1 MNYFLCIF
9 LFIFSIPTLTYGQNL
24 SKKSTPPNIIIY
36 LADDQNVWDYGV
48 HGNNQVDTSNYD
60 QLVREGMQF
69 SNAYTAQAI
78 CAPSRSQLFTGLF
91 PMKNG
96 CMANHLPVKNVDDIN
111 DYFKEIG
118 YEVVLAGKGHIKP
131 SSVFNWTKFFP
142 ISKNRALPVEDV
154 KKFIEK
160 NCDYVGD
167 NFAYE
172 ARKIYYGKKDK
183 KPIYG
188 KATKEDVVELNDEG
202 IEVASIPWV
211 EEEN

>member
-1 MNYFLCIF
+1 MKKWQKFQKALIEK
-9 LFIFSIPTLTYGQNL
+9 TL
-24 SKKSTPPNIIIY
+24 SKPNVSVNKGKDKSSEKV
-36 LADDQNVWDYGV
+36 L
-48 HGNNQVDTSNYD
+48 
-60 QLVREGMQF
+60 RE
-69 SNAYTAQAI
+69 
-78 CAPSRSQLFTGLF
+78 L
-91 PMKNG
+91 KN
-96 CMANHLPVKNVDDIN
+96 K
-111 DYFKEIG
+111 
-118 YEVVLAGKGHIKP
+118 IK
-131 SSVFNWTKFFP
+131 
-142 ISKNRALPVEDV
+142 DV

-172 ARKIYYGKKDK
+172 ARKIHYGKKDK

>member
-1 MNYFLCIF
+1 MIVFNLMCKDCSSEFEGW
-9 LFIFSIPTLTYGQNL
+9 FSNSKSCDTQIKKKLVECVICNSSNIEKTL
-24 SKKSTPPNIIIY
+24 SKPNVSVNKGKDKSSEKV
-36 LADDQNVWDYGV
+36 L
-48 HGNNQVDTSNYD
+48 
-60 QLVREGMQF
+60 RE
-69 SNAYTAQAI
+69 
-78 CAPSRSQLFTGLF
+78 L
-91 PMKNG
+91 KN
-96 CMANHLPVKNVDDIN
+96 K
-111 DYFKEIG
+111 
-118 YEVVLAGKGHIKP
+118 IK
-131 SSVFNWTKFFP
+131 
-142 ISKNRALPVEDV
+142 DV

-172 ARKIYYGKKDK
+172 ARKIHYGKKDK

>member
-1 MNYFLCIF
+1 MIEQ
-9 LFIFSIPTLTYGQNL
+9 I
-24 SKKSTPPNIIIY
+24 KS
-36 LADDQNVWDYGV
+36 
-48 HGNNQVDTSNYD
+48 S
-60 QLVREGMQF
+60 
-69 SNAYTAQAI
+69 
-78 CAPSRSQLFTGLF
+78 
-91 PMKNG
+91 
-96 CMANHLPVKNVDDIN
+96 
-111 DYFKEIG
+111 EI
-118 YEVVLAGKGHIKP
+118 
-131 SSVFNWTKFFP
+131 
-142 ISKNRALPVEDV
+142 

-172 ARKIYYGKKDK
+172 ARKIHYGKKDK